1 MPFSPNLF
9 SDPSG
14 LLLSPDNAAPL
25 ADVCGTMRVL
35 IGADLLRLPAIRQM
49 DVPIASTSGAGTRAQ
64 PFRSPAAL
72 GTPVFFCILVY
83 MHRLFVFYLL
93 SAFVITGNTNAGQN
107 GQPMNP
113 EQTVCGLTEPLIFWL
128 WSSQAGRP
136 DQKRL
141 RGLRN
146 VEDISLT
153 TRDGRILRGYKLA
166 AEGNTGNNLTVKA
179 KGYLLVLQ
187 GNAILADQILG
198 EFSRYADAGYDVY
211 IYDYRGYGRSE
222 GKRRLKAMVG
232 DYQEI
237 LARLG
242 SDPYRERLVYAMSFG
257 GILLLDAL
265 EAGLSLDRVVI
276 DSSPARLSGYGCP
289 VGYDPVNHLPTDCS
303 NYLFIVGLKDKVV
316 SPAMSREMLEKA
328 REKGATIVTE
338 ADFSHPFMDPD
349 WSIHQRRMKLIA
361 DFLLQK

>member
-1 MPFSPNLF
+1 MCTN
-9 SDPSG
+9 DNPS
-14 LLLSPDNAAPL
+14 
-25 ADVCGTMRVL
+25 VHFTY
-35 IGADLLRLPAIRQM
+35 
-49 DVPIASTSGAGTRAQ
+49 
-64 PFRSPAAL
+64 FRSSAVL
-72 GTPVFFCILVY
+72 GAPDFIRILVS
-83 MHRLFVFYLL
+83 MRRQFIFYLL
-93 SAFVITGNTNAGQN
+93 SVFLIIGNTNAGQN
-107 GQPMNP
+107 GQTMNP
-113 EQTVCGLTEPLIFWL
+113 EQTVCGLKEPLIFWL

-146 VEDISLT
+146 VEDISLA
-153 TRDGRILRGYKLA
+153 TRDGRLLRGYKLA
-166 AEGNTGNNLTVKA
+166 AEGNTGNNQTVKV

-237 LARLG
+237 IASLVSA
-242 SDPYRERLVYAMSFG
+242 SYRERLVYAMSFG

-265 EAGLSLDRVVI
+265 EAGLNLDRVVI
-276 DSSPARLSGYGCP
+276 DSSPSRLSSYGCP
-289 VGYDPVNHLPTDCS
+289 SGYDPVNHLPADCS
-303 NYLFIVGLKDKVV
+303 NYLFIVGLKDHVV
-316 SPAMSREMLEKA
+316 SPTMSREMVEKA
-328 REKGATIVTE
+328 RKKGATIVAE

-349 WSIHQRRMKLIA
+349 WSIHQHWSIHQRRMKLIE
-361 DFLLQK
+361 DFLIQK

>member
-1 MPFSPNLF
+1 MGVTLAAIGGACRFDGIFLAGSVAALLARKTIPTPNHSLF
-9 SDPSG
+9 
-14 LLLSPDNAAPL
+14 
-25 ADVCGTMRVL
+25 C
-35 IGADLLRLPAIRQM
+35 
-49 DVPIASTSGAGTRAQ
+49 
-64 PFRSPAAL
+64 SPAVL
-72 GTPVFFCILVY
+72 GAPDIFPILRS
-83 MHRLFVFYLL
+83 MRCQFVFYLL
-93 SAFVITGNTNAGQN
+93 YIFFLITGNTNAGQV
-107 GQPMNP
+107 GHIMHP
-113 EQTVCGLTEPLIFWL
+113 EQTVCGLKEPLIFWL

-146 VEDISLT
+146 VQDIFLT

-166 AEGNTGNNLTVKA
+166 AEEKTHSIPTVKT

-198 EFSRYADAGYDVY
+198 EFSRYAAAGYDVY

-232 DYQEI
+232 DYKEI
-237 LARLG
+237 LASLG
-242 SDPYRERLVYAMSFG
+242 SAPYRERLVYAMSFG

-265 EAGLSLDRVVI
+265 EPDLKLDRVVI

-289 VGYDPVNHLPTDCS
+289 TGYDPVNNLPADCS
-303 NYLFIVGLKDKVV
+303 HYLFIVGLKDHVV
-316 SPAMSREMLEKA
+316 SPAMSRELVEKA
-328 REKGATIVTE
+328 RKKGATIVTE
-338 ADFSHPFMDPD
+338 EDFSHPFMDPA

-361 DFLLQK
+361 DFLIQK